1 MKKFIYY
8 IGFLALCLLPASC
21 SLEEESSTEVEK
33 DKYMND
39 AKEAQD
45 VLLGVYRSTVEDA
58 MYGYHLSI
66 YFSMGTDISQ
76 VEGSTTENFRI
87 LPTNAYPTSQAE
99 VQSTWAA
106 LYSGIYNANDFLE
119 RISVKMES
127 YNETDKKIGYYLYC
141 RSQSLKST
149 VLFRAGTPL
158 GQHSINDK
166 HSHVQPTPEYFCT
179 S

>member
-1 MKKFIYY
+1 
-8 IGFLALCLLPASC
+8 
-21 SLEEESSTEVEK
+21 
-33 DKYMND
+33 MND

-119 RISVKMES
+119 RISVKWNHIMKR
-127 YNETDKKIGYYLYC
+127 TKIGYYLYC
-141 RSQSLKST
+141 RSQSFKS
-149 VLFRAGTPL
+149 LIL
-158 GQHSINDK
+158 L
-166 HSHVQPTPEYFCT
+166 
-179 S
+179 

>member
-8 IGFLALCLLPASC
+8 IGFLALCLLPAAC

-33 DKYMND
+33 NKYMND

-45 VLLGVYRSTVEDA
+45 VLLGVYRTTVEDG

-87 LPTNAYPTSQAE
+87 LPTNAYYASQAE
-99 VQSTWAA
+99 VQTTWA
-106 LYSGIYNANDFLE
+106 L
-119 RISVKMES
+119 
-127 YNETDKKIGYYLYC
+127 
-141 RSQSLKST
+141 SLI
-149 VLFRAGTPL
+149 
-158 GQHSINDK
+158 HI
-166 HSHVQPTPEYFCT
+166 
-179 S
+179 

>member
-8 IGFLALCLLPASC
+8 IGILALCLLPAAC

-33 DKYMND
+33 NKYMND

-45 VLLGVYRSTVEDA
+45 VLLGVYRSTIEEG
-58 MYGYHLSI
+58 MYGHHLSI

-87 LPTNAYPTSQAE
+87 LPTNAYSASQAE
-99 VQSTWAA
+99 VQTSWAS

-119 RISVKMES
+119 RISVKMDS
-127 YNETDKKIGYYLYC
+127 YNESDKQLATIYIAEARALRALYYFELVRRWGNIPLMTNTC
-141 RSQSLKST
+141 R
-149 VLFRAGTPL
+149 
-158 GQHSINDK
+158 
-166 HSHVQPTPEYFCT
+166 Y
-179 S
+179 

>member
-8 IGFLALCLLPASC
+8 IGILALCFLPAAC

-33 DKYMND
+33 NKYLND

-45 VLLGVYRSTVEDA
+45 VLLGVYRSTIEEG

-87 LPTNAYPTSQAE
+87 LPTTAYSASQA
-99 VQSTWAA
+99 
-106 LYSGIYNANDFLE
+106 
-119 RISVKMES
+119 
-127 YNETDKKIGYYLYC
+127 
-141 RSQSLKST
+141 
-149 VLFRAGTPL
+149 
-158 GQHSINDK
+158 
-166 HSHVQPTPEYFCT
+166 
-179 S
+179 